1 MNDEDFFA
9 LFDGIDAVAPDAEGP
24 VDFWT
29 EFEQVVDC
37 LTAED
42 VWVGGCEDPVEQDV
56 GVGPDNAA
64 DASGIV
70 AITGDAGS
78 VFDPVFRIFDDFWY
92 GLNGQDDIVTEH
104 HFTDNGN
111 YDVKNNVIVEGN
123 VADDI
128 KYVDQQTHGSCSLM
142 AQEQFVERYTGQ
154 PIPEDYLE
162 WRAEQWGVY
171 DPDIG
176 TDWGGQT
183 MVLDH
188 FHIPYE
194 RHLFS
199 DLSDLDEALQSDNDM
214 IIGVDARSFY
224 GDSSIPPGS
233 GHAVAVVG
241 RGIDPETHEVKGYY
255 VTDSNFSETAH
266 FVDAERLND
275 SWGGDMIVIPNKS
288 MA

>member
-1 MNDEDFFA
+1 MNDEDLFA
-9 LFDGIDAVAPDAEGP
+9 LFDGTDAVTQDAEASA
-24 VDFWT
+24 DFWT
-29 EFEQVVDC
+29 EIEKIADC
-37 LTAED
+37 PTVADVLICGFDDSAE
-42 VWVGGCEDPVEQDV
+42 
-56 GVGPDNAA
+56 PDCGAGMDNPLPSSAIAA
-64 DASGIV
+64 TTDDAEG
-70 AITGDAGS
+70 

-104 HFTDNGN
+104 HFSENGN
-111 YDVKNNVIVEGN
+111 YDVKNNVVVEGN

-128 KYVDQQTHGSCSLM
+128 KYIDQQTHGSCSLM

-176 TDWGGQT
+176 TSWNGQT

-199 DLSDLDEALQSDNDM
+199 DISDLDDALQSDKDM
-214 IIGVDARSFY
+214 IIGVDARAFYKDPSF
-224 GDSSIPPGS
+224 PPGS

-241 RGIDPETHEVKGYY
+241 RGVDPVTHEVKGYY
-255 VTDSNFSETAH
+255 VTDSNFSDAAH
-266 FVDAERLND
+266 FVDIDRLND
-275 SWGGDMIVIPNKS
+275 SWGGDMIAIPNKH